1 MGLFSGKKGI
11 VMGIANEYS
20 IAAAVAKY
28 LSAEGAEL
36 GFNNLPDKEGRDRM
50 AKRLQR
56 VTDPLNTVFTM
67 PCDVNDDD
75 QLNAF
80 FAEAKEKMGQID
92 FFVHSIA
99 YAPIDDI
106 KCRTIDVSR
115 EGFKVAMESSVYSM
129 MATSRRAVELMPNGG
144 SVLTMTYFGGEKV
157 VGGYNLMGL
166 CKAALEASVRYLA
179 YDLGPQNIRV
189 NALSAGPIKT
199 LAASAVGDFSD
210 MLSLNAA
217 VSPNGRN
224 VTTEEV
230 AKASAF
236 LLSDMSTATTG
247 EVMHVDCG
255 YNIMGSPGYA
265 VDRWEKMK
273 KGT

>member
-1 MGLFSGKKGI
+1 MGLFTGKKGI
-11 VMGIANEYS
+11 IMGIANEYS

-28 LSAEGAEL
+28 LSEEGAEI

-50 AKRLQR
+50 AKRLKR
-56 VTDPLNTVFTM
+56 VTDPLNTAFTM
-67 PCDVNDDD
+67 PCDVTNDD
-75 QLNAF
+75 QLNSF
-80 FAEAKEKMGQID
+80 FAMAKEKMGKID

-99 YAPIDDI
+99 YAPLEDI
-106 KCRTIDVSR
+106 KCKTVDVSR
-115 EGFKVAMESSVYSM
+115 AGFKEAMDISVYSM
-129 MATSRRAVELMPNGG
+129 LATTQRASELMSDGG
-144 SVLTMTYFGGEKV
+144 SIVTMSYFGGEKV

-166 CKAALEASVRYLA
+166 CKAALESSVRYLA

-189 NALSAGPIKT
+189 NSVSAGPIKT
-199 LAASAVGDFSD
+199 LAASAVGDFSE
-210 MLSLNAA
+210 MLGLNAA

-247 EVMHVDCG
+247 ENMHVDCG

-265 VDRWEKMK
+265 VDRWEKMRTK
-273 KGT
+273 